1 MTFIDWSDP
10 EEMFGLLQEYVA
22 DAKGESGGDGPR
34 RRFLAR
40 LSAELDRM
48 GRRFDSM
55 SRSALIERLR
65 TLHRLQP
72 GELVDDPVLE
82 HLADC
87 IEELERIENEGAAR
101 N

>member
-22 DAKGESGGDGPR
+22 DAKGELRGDGPR

-40 LSAELDRM
+40 LSAELDRI
-48 GRRFDSM
+48 GKRFDSM
-55 SRSALIERLR
+55 SRSGLIERLR
-65 TLHRLQP
+65 TLHRRQP
-72 GELVDDPVLE
+72 GEFADDPVLE

-87 IEELERIENEGAAR
+87 IEELERIESGGAA
-101 N
+101 